1 MKKLQINNGELLKQL
16 LARNNDLQIVET
28 STIPMDDGDTMVLE
42 TVIVNGTLQLIIVSD
57 ADESVVIT

>member
-16 LARNNDLQIVET
+16 LARNNDLKIVET
-28 STIPMDDGDTMVLE
+28 STIPLDDGDTMVLE
-42 TVIVNGTLQLIIVSD
+42 TVIVNGTLRLIIVSD

>member
-42 TVIVNGTLQLIIVSD
+42 TVIVNGTLRLIIVSD

>member
-1 MKKLQINNGELLKQL
+1 MKKLRINHGELLKQL
-16 LARNNDLQIVET
+16 LKRNNDLQIVET

-42 TVIVNGTLQLIIVSD
+42 TVIVNGKLRLIIVSD

>member
-1 MKKLQINNGELLKQL
+1 MKKLRINNGELLKQL

-28 STIPMDDGDTMVLE
+28 STIPTGDGDTMVLE

>member
-16 LARNNDLQIVET
+16 LARNNDLKIVET
-28 STIPMDDGDTMVLE
+28 STIPTGDGDTMVLE
-42 TVIVNGTLQLIIVSD
+42 TVIVNGTLRLIIVSD

>member
-28 STIPMDDGDTMVLE
+28 STIPLDDGDTMVLE
-42 TVIVNGTLQLIIVSD
+42 TVIVNGKLRLIIVSD

>member
-1 MKKLQINNGELLKQL
+1 MKKLRINHGELLKQL

>member
-16 LARNNDLQIVET
+16 LKRNNDLKIVET

-42 TVIVNGTLQLIIVSD
+42 TVIVNGTLRLIIVSD
-57 ADESVVIT
+57 ANESVVIT

>member
-28 STIPMDDGDTMVLE
+28 STIPLDDGDTMVLE
-42 TVIVNGTLQLIIVSD
+42 TVIENGKLRLIIVSD